1 MKKDKFRSGFAHQKI
16 RNFSGGFTLIEL
28 LVVISIISLLSS
40 VVLSSLNSARV
51 KSRDAKRISELREL
65 STALELF
72 YHDNGRYPNTPNTG
86 TPDPNNPLHYNT
98 YAGCWTGTAN
108 WIPDASPAGSNYN
121 WSDPYIKKQPQDPK
135 DMCCWPWGNCGSA
148 GDPGTYEYWSNGQK
162 FMLAARLEDISNK
175 NRAGVTG
182 VIDPR
187 TATPYSA
194 RVPLG
199 TYVYV
204 ITR

>member
-1 MKKDKFRSGFAHQKI
+1 MKRDKFRS
-16 RNFSGGFTLIEL
+16 GFTLIEL

-40 VVLSSLNSARV
+40 VVLASLNSARV
-51 KSRDAKRISELREL
+51 KSRDAKRIAELREL

-72 YHDNGRYPNTPNTG
+72 YHDKGYYPRDTVNATV
-86 TPDPNNPLHYNT
+86 
-98 YAGCWTGTAN
+98 AGCWRGTAN
-108 WIPDASPAGSNYN
+108 WIPDGSDYN
-121 WSDPYIKKQPQDPK
+121 WSNPYISKQPQDPK
-135 DMCCWPWGNCGSA
+135 DMCCWPSGNCGSA

-162 FMLAARLEDISNK
+162 FMLAARLEDTSNR

-187 TATPYSA
+187 TGAPYSA
-194 RVPLG
+194 NVPLG

-204 ITR
+204 ISR